1 MILSIQSTIR
11 NTYIECFNQINSL
24 ICAYNTISKKNIKRT
39 CTVAILTIMNFS
51 NSYAIGITRDKRIT
65 KFIPDIGKVTFSGTI
80 TDAVS
85 KLPLPGASVYISDIK
100 TGVITNENG
109 EFKFTTIPTGHHLLE
124 ISNIGYTSVVEHI
137 DIEKDLQKNFE
148 MQTSVIENRGVIVTG
163 VAGATSI
170 RKAPVPVSIIRRT
183 DLLQTPATNIIDIL
197 AKQPGI
203 SQIQTGPGISKPV
216 IRGLGYNRVVIV
228 NDGVRQEGQQ
238 WGDEHGIEI
247 DEASVSKVE
256 ILKGPASLIYGSD
269 AMAGVI
275 NFISTIPVAEGTVKG
290 NILSNWQT
298 NNNLF
303 SVNGNI
309 AGNKNGFNWNT
320 YISSKDAGSYKNKLD
335 GRVLNSGF
343 DELNF
348 GGYMGLNKSWGYSH
362 FIFSRFNQ
370 KIGLIEGDRDDNT
383 GKFILYADSPLE
395 HIANNEELT
404 SKEIFIP
411 RQHIVHSKI
420 VSDNNITVGKNRLKL
435 NLGFQNNQR
444 SEFGNPEDETEKE
457 LFFNLN
463 TINYNVQWVFP
474 EKNEWQIAA
483 GVNGIFQTNKNKGE
497 EAIIP
502 DYHLFDAGV
511 FLYSQKAF
519 NKTTLSGGL
528 RFDNRNINSMK
539 MLDGASIKFAD
550 FKKSFSNF
558 SGSAGIAI
566 EPNDKVS
573 IKFNLARGFR
583 SPNMAE
589 LGNNGAHEGTNR
601 YEYGSTRL
609 KSEQSI
615 QFDAGIELDYK
626 HISLN
631 LNTFFN
637 GVNNFIYYRR
647 LASVFGG
654 DSLVDAGG
662 QFFEAFRFDQE
673 NAKLYG
679 FEAGIDIH
687 PHPFDWLHFKNSISF
702 VRGKF
707 DNAIDNSINLPF
719 IPAPRVITEL
729 KTEFKNTGKELSNLY
744 FHLEMINQF
753 NQSHPFTAYNTETAT
768 TSYLL
773 LNAGAGFDFARK
785 RKTIFS
791 LHLAVDNLTDKAYQ
805 NHLSRLK
812 YTDINNV
819 TGRNGVFN
827 MGRNFSIKL
836 NIPFK
841 IK

>member
-1 MILSIQSTIR
+1 MADFKTKKMETSSHLNIYT
-11 NTYIECFNQINSL
+11 
-24 ICAYNTISKKNIKRT
+24 AYTGYRKNILKLKFAIALL
-39 CTVAILTIMNFS
+39 AILIFS
-51 NSYAIGITRDKRIT
+51 PGYANSITGGIV
-65 KFIPDIGKVTFSGTI
+65 KVSFSGTI
-80 TDAVS
+80 TDAVT

-100 TGVITNENG
+100 TGVIANENG
-109 EFKFTTIPTGHHLLE
+109 EFRFSNIPAGHHLLE
-124 ISNIGYTSVVEHI
+124 ISYIGYTSIVEHI
-137 DIEKDLQKNFE
+137 DIEIDFQKNFE
-148 MQTSVIENRGVIVTG
+148 LQPAVIENRGVIVTG

-183 DLLQTPATNIIDIL
+183 DLLQTSATNIIDIL
-197 AKQPGI
+197 TKQPGI

-275 NFISTIPVAEGTVKG
+275 NFISNIPVADGTVKG
-290 NILSNWQT
+290 NILSNWQS

-309 AGNKNGFNWNT
+309 AGNQKGFNWNT
-320 YISSKDAGSYKNKLD
+320 YISSKSAGSYKNKYD

-348 GGYMGLNKSWGYSH
+348 GGYMGINKSWGYSH
-362 FIFSRFNQ
+362 LVFSRFNQ

-383 GKFILYADSPLE
+383 GKFILYSGTPLE
-395 HIANNEELT
+395 YIATDAELK
-404 SKEIFIP
+404 SKELLIP
-411 RQHIVHSKI
+411 RQHIVHTKL
-420 VSDNNITVGKNRLKL
+420 VSDNNFSVGKNRLKL

-444 SEFGNPEDETEKE
+444 SEFGNPEDEKEKE
-457 LFFNLN
+457 LSFNLN
-463 TINYNVQWVFP
+463 TVNYNAQWSFA
-474 EKNEWQIAA
+474 EKKEWRTSA
-483 GVNGIFQTNKNKGE
+483 GVNGIYQTNKNEGE
-497 EAIIP
+497 ESIIP
-502 DYHLFDAGV
+502 DYNLFDVGL
-511 FLYSQKAF
+511 FLYSQKGF
-519 NKTTLSGGL
+519 NKATLSGGL
-528 RFDNRNINSMK
+528 RFDNRSINSMQ
-539 MLDGASIKFAD
+539 MMDGMDLKFAG
-550 FKKSFSNF
+550 FKKSYSNI
-558 SGSAGIAI
+558 SGSAGVAF
-566 EPNDKVS
+566 EPNDNISVKL
-573 IKFNLARGFR
+573 NLARGFR
-583 SPNMAE
+583 APNMAE
-589 LGNNGAHEGTNR
+589 LASNGAHEGTNR
-601 YEYGSTRL
+601 YEYGSTGL
-609 KSEQSI
+609 KSEQSF
-615 QFDAGIELDYK
+615 QFDAGVELDYK

-662 QFFEAFRFDQE
+662 QFLEAFRFDQD
-673 NAKLYG
+673 NANLYG

-687 PHPFDWLHFKNSISF
+687 PHPFDWLHFENSISF

-707 DNAIDNSINLPF
+707 ENAVDNSNNLPF

-729 KTEFKNTGKELSNLY
+729 KTEFKNTGKALSNLY
-744 FHLEMINQF
+744 FHLEMINHF

-768 TSYLL
+768 KAYML
-773 LNAGAGFDFARK
+773 LNAGAGFDFTRNK
-785 RKTIFS
+785 KTVFS
-791 LHLAVDNLTDKAYQ
+791 LHFAADNLTDKAYQ

-819 TGRNGVFN
+819 TGRGGVFN
-827 MGRNFSIKL
+827 MGRNVSVKL